1 MKEDKKEAMLTK
13 PIGKLLWK
21 FGIPSLVGMLANALH
36 NTIDAYFLGT
46 VGVEAVA
53 AVGIVF
59 PVLMIGSAIGLT
71 FGSGVASIVSR
82 DLGGNR
88 RESASR
94 TLSTSFVVSILVGAV
109 VAVLIGAFSRPIID
123 ALGSDD
129 FVAETARRY
138 LLIVLPGAI
147 FGIGTMVLNN
157 ATRAE
162 GAPIFGMMVIIGGAI
177 LNSVLDA
184 ILIGVFSLDVTGAA
198 VATFIAQSLTFAVLF
213 GRYLLRRST
222 VQISVRKVFAT
233 EHRTRKV
240 ITIGMPAFIFQILT
254 IASVAILNAL
264 AGIAGAGHVAGVTVA
279 NRVITLAVFVQF
291 GFAKGIQ
298 PVIGFNW
305 GAGRV
310 RRARFAAAATIG
322 VLSGFGLLFT
332 LSIQLFGSEIAG
344 MFVNGKAARFAVRI
358 MTFQSIFLPL
368 GAVSVSLIIYYLAI
382 GRTKETAI
390 LAMLRQGLLMI
401 PLAIIM
407 NALAGTN
414 GLSLA
419 PGTADAVFSLFGI
432 LMLVRSGIVQ
442 AIKPELAPQRA

>member
-305 GAGRV
+305 GVGRV
-310 RRARFAAAATIG
+310 RR
-322 VLSGFGLLFT
+322 
-332 LSIQLFGSEIAG
+332 
-344 MFVNGKAARFAVRI
+344 ARFAVRI

>member
-177 LNSVLDA
+177 LNTLIPDVLCTLHSFD
-184 ILIGVFSLDVTGAA
+184 S
-198 VATFIAQSLTFAVLF
+198 
-213 GRYLLRRST
+213 
-222 VQISVRKVFAT
+222 
-233 EHRTRKV
+233 
-240 ITIGMPAFIFQILT
+240 
-254 IASVAILNAL
+254 
-264 AGIAGAGHVAGVTVA
+264 A
-279 NRVITLAVFVQF
+279 N
-291 GFAKGIQ
+291 
-298 PVIGFNW
+298 N
-305 GAGRV
+305 
-310 RRARFAAAATIG
+310 
-322 VLSGFGLLFT
+322 
-332 LSIQLFGSEIAG
+332 
-344 MFVNGKAARFAVRI
+344 
-358 MTFQSIFLPL
+358 
-368 GAVSVSLIIYYLAI
+368 Y
-382 GRTKETAI
+382 
-390 LAMLRQGLLMI
+390 
-401 PLAIIM
+401 
-407 NALAGTN
+407 
-414 GLSLA
+414 
-419 PGTADAVFSLFGI
+419 
-432 LMLVRSGIVQ
+432 
-442 AIKPELAPQRA
+442 

>member
-1 MKEDKKEAMLTK
+1 M
-13 PIGKLLWK
+13 
-21 FGIPSLVGMLANALH
+21 
-36 NTIDAYFLGT
+36 
-46 VGVEAVA
+46 
-53 AVGIVF
+53 
-59 PVLMIGSAIGLT
+59 
-71 FGSGVASIVSR
+71 
-82 DLGGNR
+82 
-88 RESASR
+88 
-94 TLSTSFVVSILVGAV
+94 
-109 VAVLIGAFSRPIID
+109 
-123 ALGSDD
+123 
-129 FVAETARRY
+129 
-138 LLIVLPGAI
+138 
-147 FGIGTMVLNN
+147 
-157 ATRAE
+157 
-162 GAPIFGMMVIIGGAI
+162 
-177 LNSVLDA
+177 NSVLDA

-305 GAGRV
+305 GVGRV
-310 RRARFAAAATIG
+310 RR
-322 VLSGFGLLFT
+322 
-332 LSIQLFGSEIAG
+332 
-344 MFVNGKAARFAVRI
+344 ARFAVRI